1 MEFATMAAARFGYGP
16 SPHMALPAAPAD
28 YMAALRGG
36 DVMAQRFPI
45 LREGEG
51 AQLLAQFAPLKR
63 AESEQKDGA
72 AGAFKALRQAM
83 NEVIVTGL
91 RARIARAVED
101 PTGFRERLQQFWTDH
116 FTVVGR
122 RLPEHPMTLEH
133 QEFAVRPHMTGRFAD
148 LLKAAVTHSA
158 MIMYLDQDRSV
169 GPNSKQAQK
178 RPQKRM
184 GLNENLA
191 REVMELHT
199 LGVASSYTQTDVRQ
213 LAELFTGMMHSDTTG
228 FKFQP
233 GTAEPGAEEVLG
245 TLYGGGRASM
255 EDIYAVL
262 DDLAAHPDTAAH
274 LARKLT
280 VHFVSDTPPET
291 VIEAL
296 REAYLAQDGALMPLY
311 EILLTHPDSATHF
324 GEKIRQ
330 PLDYIAA
337 GLRALG
343 LRGEALIKMPYKEFR
358 PLIRAPLQLM
368 GQKWIEPSGPDGWPE
383 EAEAWISP
391 QELAGRIEWAMRAP
405 QRLTKTYDMPT
416 PDAEQFLN
424 ASLGA
429 RASEALRFAVPRA
442 ESRAE
447 GIGLVLASAEFNRR

>member
-16 SPHMALPAAPAD
+16 SPHMALPARPPAD
-28 YMAALRGG
+28 YMAAAGGRRCDGAALPDFARGRGG
-36 DVMAQRFPI
+36 
-45 LREGEG
+45 G
-51 AQLLAQFAPLKR
+51 AIACAICAFER
-63 AESEQKDGA
+63 AESEQQDRA
-72 AGAFKALRQAM
+72 AAAFKALRQAM

-199 LGVASSYTQTDVRQ
+199 LGVAGSYTQTDVRQ

-262 DDLAAHPDTAAH
+262 DDLAAIP
-274 LARKLT
+274 
-280 VHFVSDTPPET
+280 
-291 VIEAL
+291 
-296 REAYLAQDGALMPLY
+296 
-311 EILLTHPDSATHF
+311 
-324 GEKIRQ
+324 IRQ
-330 PLDYIAA
+330 PI
-337 GLRALG
+337 
-343 LRGEALIKMPYKEFR
+343 LRG
-358 PLIRAPLQLM
+358 
-368 GQKWIEPSGPDGWPE
+368 S
-383 EAEAWISP
+383 
-391 QELAGRIEWAMRAP
+391 
-405 QRLTKTYDMPT
+405 
-416 PDAEQFLN
+416 
-424 ASLGA
+424 
-429 RASEALRFAVPRA
+429 
-442 ESRAE
+442 
-447 GIGLVLASAEFNRR
+447 